1 MFRHRPCSMWVS
13 KGVQDMIVLVLCGFI
28 GACCGMAGVKGMD
41 A

>member
-1 MFRHRPCSMWVS
+1 LLYVGIEGSP
-13 KGVQDMIVLVLCGFI
+13 DMIVLVLCGFI